1 MLDAAASEWLGDAQP
16 LPGSSLGRATL
27 LTGHLA
33 AESGESFGVGW
44 QAVFG
49 RSAEVSHG
57 EGAFGYTGCQVK
69 RGKKVRWMMRV
80 PEKNISG
87 QNERSSSYAFFKS
100 TENMS

>member
-1 MLDAAASEWLGDAQP
+1 MTSPDAVIRFACGQRLLDAAASEWLGDAQP

-57 EGAFGYTGCQVK
+57 EGLLGIPG
-69 RGKKVRWMMRV
+69 VR
-80 PEKNISG
+80 
-87 QNERSSSYAFFKS
+87 
-100 TENMS
+100 